1 MEFTSVMKPSSHWML
16 AAGVIL
22 KPGDGPGKVPGILK
36 GISFQENRNGNEG
49 HGAGEEGRGGLNG
62 DAQP

>member
-1 MEFTSVMKPSSHWML
+1 ML